1 MMTDADTTIAQLKQF
16 VQSFVDE
23 RDWQRF
29 HDPKN
34 LSMSV
39 AIEAAELMEHF
50 QWLRSGQLS
59 ELGEDRVAMA
69 AIEEELADVFCYVL
83 SFASAM
89 GIDLCAALESK
100 MVKNRKKYPTE
111 KFKGRF

>member
-1 MMTDADTTIAQLKQF
+1 MKGV
-16 VQSFVDE
+16 VQEFVDQRE
-23 RDWQRF
+23 WQQF

-34 LSMSV
+34 LSMSI

-50 QWLRSGQLS
+50 QWLRSGQSS

-89 GIDLCAALESK
+89 GIDLCATLESK
-100 MVKNRKKYPTE
+100 MVKNRKKYPVE